1 MYDEPRRADAADP
14 TAAATSASPAAFDAA
29 DKRYPTATR
38 LASPAEITIASVGRN
53 AVRYVRTPAPVW
65 AAQQPSCSVTR

>member
-1 MYDEPRRADAADP
+1 VYDEPRRADAADP

-38 LASPAEITIASVGRN
+38 LATPAEITIASVGAMRC
-53 AVRYVRTPAPVW
+53 ATYGHQHRCGPRSSPPA
-65 AAQQPSCSVTR
+65 A